1 MDSRPGGLAIFRPL
15 ITLLS
20 RYISSD
26 MLLLRTMI
34 INTQSMPANAKLILQ
49 RALNRECIGR
59 NGKTSFCSLASV
71 PDWSEAK
78 HCFGEWNAS
87 CVTSSA
93 GDLSWALMKPC
104 RPYMCLNVD
113 AVISALC
120 GISEE
125 NQQCQDANWKWDR
138 RSRLEAERTA
148 KTLEMS
154 SRSRV
159 VR

>member
-1 MDSRPGGLAIFRPL
+1 MRKTPMRRPRYSIRDFVQLAVPVGTIVNSVK
-15 ITLLS
+15 TLGPG
-20 RYISSD
+20 
-26 MLLLRTMI
+26 MMW
-34 INTQSMPANAKLILQ
+34 P
-49 RALNRECIGR
+49 GR
-59 NGKTSFCSLASV
+59 KTSFCSLASV